1 MRARR
6 KAPVS
11 SLSADPDMTR
21 YGVTEVTAS
30 RWAIGPSPWLAD
42 DIDSDSYVLPLTP
55 DDLQVLDAAL
65 RQAIAAP
72 REASGLSTLKFSPGG
87 LADSL
92 AQIKRRLERGVGFC
106 ILRGLPVERYTV
118 RELKVILFALGAQL
132 GRVMP
137 QSSAGELCTHI
148 QAVPGQSARGYQNG
162 GALPFHSDSCDI
174 VGLLCL
180 CPARLGGESAI
191 ASTYAIHNALLQCR
205 PDLLSTLYQSFHI
218 DRHGEQPSF
227 APPYYATP
235 VFMWHDGRLFSRF
248 NPGYIRSA
256 QRYPQTPRLT
266 SQQVDAINIFEQ
278 LCWSDP
284 FRLDMSLRAGDL
296 QLLNNNC
303 IVHARHAYE
312 DDRRPNR
319 RRHLLRIWLFT
330 SSIEGVPAPMRE
342 RYRDMESWY
351 ENPCGTPPAE
361 A

>member
-1 MRARR
+1 MTRFDATEVKAARR
-6 KAPVS
+6 
-11 SLSADPDMTR
+11 
-21 YGVTEVTAS
+21 
-30 RWAIGPSPWLAD
+30 AIGPLAWRAD
-42 DIDSDSYVLPLTP
+42 DIDSDSYVWQLTP

-65 RQAIAAP
+65 RQAIADL
-72 REASGLSTLKFSPGG
+72 RELSSLSPVKFSLGG

-92 AQIKRRLERGVGFC
+92 AQIKRRLEQGVGFC
-106 ILRGLPVERYTV
+106 ILRGLPVDRYTA
-118 RELKVILFALGAQL
+118 RELEVILFALGAQL

-137 QSSAGELCTHI
+137 QSSAGELFTHV
-148 QAVPGQSARGYQNG
+148 QATLGQSQRGYQNG

-180 CPARLGGESAI
+180 CPARIGGESAI
-191 ASTYAIHNALLQCR
+191 ASAYAIHNALLQCR

-218 DRHGEQPSF
+218 DRHGEQPAF

-248 NPGYIRSA
+248 NPGYLHSA

-266 SQQVDAINIFEQ
+266 PQQVEAINIFEQ

-284 FRLDMSLRAGDL
+284 FHLDMSLRAGDL

-312 DDRRPNR
+312 DDPRPDR
-319 RRHLLRIWLFT
+319 RRHLLRMWLFT
-330 SSIEGVPAPMRE
+330 TGIEGIPAPMRE

-351 ENPCGTPPAE
+351 ENARLTPPAE